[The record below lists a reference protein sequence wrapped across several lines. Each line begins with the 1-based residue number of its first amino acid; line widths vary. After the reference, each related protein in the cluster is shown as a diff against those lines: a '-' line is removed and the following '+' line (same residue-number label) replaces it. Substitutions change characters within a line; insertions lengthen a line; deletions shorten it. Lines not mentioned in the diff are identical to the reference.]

1 MAPRYARGPMNEP
14 PITSGAAPPPVS
26 ELAVAEIERRLQ
38 WRMMPALMFLGILAM
53 LLLVAFW
60 PSMFPPKHVTGL
72 PDDPDVFAA
81 AQLLRGH
88 AVLPASEL
96 RFESALTG
104 DVAPGLAPPAD
115 FGDRITR
122 ADQLIEG
129 ARGRL
134 TRDIRLN
141 VARGALDLMRH
152 RYDRA
157 ERHYW
162 YALDRYG
169 DYPEARLG
177 LGVTLALAGDIDRSH
192 LGGRAQYL
200 RAIAQF
206 AAVGPKDAEYDE
218 ALYDRALLLERVGRR
233 AEAAAVAR
241 EYLGRNAVGDARMQ
255 ALAQGTN
262 D

>member
-1 MAPRYARGPMNEP
+1 MNEP
-14 PITSGAAPPPVS
+14 PIGPTPAPPPPVS

-38 WRMMPALMFLGILAM
+38 WRAMPALMFLGILG
-53 LLLVAFW
+53 LLLLAAFW
-60 PSMFPPKHVTGL
+60 PQLFPPRHVTGL

-88 AVLPASEL
+88 AVLPGGGL

-104 DVAPGLAPPAD
+104 DVAPGAPSPAD
-115 FGDRITR
+115 LDDRIAH
-122 ADQLIEG
+122 ADRLVEG

-134 TRDIRLN
+134 RRDIRLH
-141 VARGALDLMRH
+141 VVRGALDLMRH

-177 LGVTLALAGDIDRSH
+177 LGVTLAMAGDIDRSH
-192 LGGRAQYL
+192 LGGRQQYL

-206 AAVGPKDAEYDE
+206 AAVQPADAEYDE

-233 AEAAAVAR
+233 REAAAVAR
-241 EYLGRNAVGDARMQ
+241 EYLARPGAAGDGAIRRV
-255 ALAQGTN
+255 AAGVE
-262 D
+262 